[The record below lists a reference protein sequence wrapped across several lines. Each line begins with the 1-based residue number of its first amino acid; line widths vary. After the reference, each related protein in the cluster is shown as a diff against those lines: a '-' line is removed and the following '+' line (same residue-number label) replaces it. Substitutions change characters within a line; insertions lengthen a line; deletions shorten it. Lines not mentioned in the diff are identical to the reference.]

1 MLPFPRRLTG
11 LSPGA
16 GSGFN
21 TSNHH
26 TQQVICQL
34 HARRRGAG
42 SGYGAELKRLALTHS
57 LHAGARVWA
66 NLSAPLSS
74 VPSGSEGRGPG
85 GLQGALTDSAL
96 KTESTGQEKRLEGV
110 PPPSASANQR
120 QRLAGCSISAPS
132 PPPRLLGLPGPRAP
146 YPACETW
153 GAAVRCKPQTGGCV
167 YKVGNYRLAQAQ
179 SWRSC
184 IK

>member
-1 MLPFPRRLTG
+1 MGKRSGSWRSLCGMTGHLWAADPRSEERA
-11 LSPGA
+11 PH
-16 GSGFN
+16 F
-21 TSNHH
+21 HPH
-26 TQQVICQL
+26 P
-34 HARRRGAG
+34 HPDPH
-42 SGYGAELKRLALTHS
+42 LALTHS